1 MYEYYDKG
9 YFSDKTIHYYIHN
22 RLDVIRATEDVL
34 DHCYN
39 EWKGDSITYTNIF
52 IKAKDYR
59 KHEDYELDT
68 CFFSQKGREEFEEH
82 KQSSLALPWEEDLF
96 ANDKSVTN
104 LSAINQNYI
113 DRFPIF
119 FKNPSGSPHTTKLQF
134 RGFSIILPGLFQF
147 ISKEVGKIK
156 VISDSD
162 MIKIYLPIPQEVEF
176 KLETKTGEEITHT
189 RVIYS
194 AEMGFL
200 KIVKNDFKP
209 VYT

>member
-22 RLDVIRATEDVL
+22 RLDIIKATEDIL

-39 EWKGDSITYTNIF
+39 EWKGDSLSHTNIF

-59 KHEDYELDT
+59 KHEDYEMKG
-68 CFFSQKGREEFEEH
+68 FFAQKDRKDLEELM
-82 KQSSLALPWEEDLF
+82 QNSLALPWEEDLF
-96 ANDKSVTN
+96 PNEKPVTN

-113 DRFPIF
+113 DRFPVF
-119 FKNPSGSPHTTKLQF
+119 FKKPSLAGYTTKLQF

-162 MIKIYLPIPQEVEF
+162 MIKIYLPIPQEIEF

-189 RVIYS
+189 KVIYS
-194 AEMGFL
+194 AELGFL
-200 KIVKNDFKP
+200 KILKNDFKP
-209 VYT
+209 VYA